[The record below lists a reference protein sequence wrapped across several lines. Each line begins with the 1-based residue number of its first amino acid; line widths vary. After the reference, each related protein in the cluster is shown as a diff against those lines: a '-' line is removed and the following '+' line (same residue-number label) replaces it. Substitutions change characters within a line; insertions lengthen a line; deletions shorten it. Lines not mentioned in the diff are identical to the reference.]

1 VNLPVSRRSARS
13 TRTALTLAAAAAIA
27 LAVPMFAHA
36 ADADPVVLSFSTV
49 GDSRQDPASP
59 DGTTPL
65 ATMSGQDKLWLQNS
79 KAFARIL
86 RTIQAQKPAMLFFNG
101 DMIHG
106 YGWADFNH
114 TSNTAGSAFTRN
126 AAPTNVNEVVDSDLL
141 KFYQQY
147 AFWRGMVAPV
157 IETGTYVV
165 PVPGN
170 HETQCKACGKVA
182 KVENENAWRANMGD
196 LILDTTRFTAVTG
209 LTASHVNVSDNG
221 SYDSLTTAQNQL
233 SYSFDVG
240 DSHFAVVNTD
250 AVGADSKAPSAWL
263 QSDLS
268 SAQSRGAK
276 HFFVFGHKAAYT
288 YSFSANSTP
297 TPAGALDTNPTARDS
312 FWTVISNFGA
322 TYFCGHEHIFNM
334 SQPTGGAWQVLVG
347 SGGSPFESKQGV
359 ASLNPATDRTY
370 AWATVSVRKSGKV
383 DITAYGFSDTY
394 GPTTVLKTV
403 TLAH

>member
-1 VNLPVSRRSARS
+1 MNSPIPHRSL
-13 TRTALTLAAAAAIA
+13 RTNWTLAAAAVA

-36 ADADPVVLSFSTV
+36 VDADPVVLSFSTV
-49 GDSRQDPASP
+49 GDSRQDPVSP

-86 RTIQAQKPAMLFFNG
+86 RTIQAQKPQMLFFNG

-114 TSNTAGSAFTRN
+114 TSNAAGSAFTRN
-126 AAPTNVNEVVDSDLL
+126 AAPTNVAEVVGSDLL
-141 KFYQQY
+141 KLYQQY
-147 AFWRGMVAPV
+147 AFWRGFVAPA

-170 HETQCKACGKVA
+170 HEVQCKACGKLA

-196 LILDTTRFTAVTG
+196 LILDTARFTAVTG
-209 LTASHVNVSDNG
+209 LTASHVNVGDNA
-221 SYDSLTTAQNQL
+221 SYDSLTTPQNQL

-250 AVGADSKAPSAWL
+250 PVGADSTAPTAWL
-263 QSDLS
+263 SSDLS
-268 SAQSRGAK
+268 GAQSRGAK

-288 YSFSANSTP
+288 YSYSATATP
-297 TPAGALDTNPTARDS
+297 TPAGALDVNPTQRNG
-312 FWTVISNFGA
+312 FWNVISTYGA

-359 ASLNPATDRTY
+359 ASLNPATDRDY
-370 AWATVSVRKSGKV
+370 AWATVSVHKSGKV
-383 DITAYGFSDTY
+383 DIVAYGFSDAY

>member
-1 VNLPVSRRSARS
+1 MNSPIRLPFIRS
-13 TRTALTLAAAAAIA
+13 ALTLAVAALTI
-27 LAVPMFAHA
+27 AVPMFAHA
-36 ADADPVVLSFSTV
+36 VDADPVVLSFSTV

-79 KAFARIL
+79 KAFSRIL
-86 RTIQAQKPAMLFFNG
+86 RTVQAQKPAMLFFNG

-106 YGWADFNH
+106 YGWADFTH
-114 TSNTAGSAFTRN
+114 TSNTGGSAFTRN
-126 AAPTNVNEVVDSDLL
+126 AAPTTVAEVVGSDLL
-141 KFYQQY
+141 KTYQQY

-170 HETQCKACGKVA
+170 HEVQCKACGKVA
-182 KVENENAWRANMGD
+182 KVETENAWRANMGD
-196 LILDTTRFTAVTG
+196 LILDTARFTAVTG
-209 LTASHVNVSDNG
+209 LTASHVNVGDNG
-221 SYDSLTTAQNQL
+221 SYDSLTTPQNQL

-263 QSDLS
+263 SSDLS

-288 YSFSANSTP
+288 YSFSATSTP
-297 TPAGALDTNPTARDS
+297 TAAGALDTNPTERNN
-312 FWTVISNFGA
+312 FWTVISAYGA

-359 ASLNPATDRTY
+359 ASLNPATDRSY
-370 AWATVSVRKSGKV
+370 AWATVGVHKSGKV
-383 DITAYGFSDTY
+383 DITAYGFNDAY